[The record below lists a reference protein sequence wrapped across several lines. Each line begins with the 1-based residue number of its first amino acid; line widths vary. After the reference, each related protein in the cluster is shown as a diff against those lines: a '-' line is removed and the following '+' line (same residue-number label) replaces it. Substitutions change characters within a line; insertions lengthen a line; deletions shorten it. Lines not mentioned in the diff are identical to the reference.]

1 MCKTVAVADA
11 DRDILRNLDAD
22 IRASLALSRA
32 TLIALAALSPVL
44 TVAAAAAL
52 DDEAAR
58 AERGSAPQR
67 TLQIVRDV
75 RDNLHRAPGEARIA
89 LALQQALVAAA
100 DALPPEAAR
109 RNRVA

>member
-1 MCKTVAVADA
+1 M
-11 DRDILRNLDAD
+11 
-22 IRASLALSRA
+22 
-32 TLIALAALSPVL
+32 
-44 TVAAAAAL
+44 
-52 DDEAAR
+52 
-58 AERGSAPQR
+58 
-67 TLQIVRDV
+67 RDV